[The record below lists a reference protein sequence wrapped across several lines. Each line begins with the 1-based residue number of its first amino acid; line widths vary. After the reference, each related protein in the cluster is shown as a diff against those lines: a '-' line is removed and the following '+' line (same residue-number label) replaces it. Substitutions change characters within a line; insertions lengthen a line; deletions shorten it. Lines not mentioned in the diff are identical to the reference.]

1 MVVIALIVWIVTL
14 LVALLATV
22 IAVLLVLRVIAHLR
36 AIDHLA
42 REALVSI
49 EGIGRNARALAA
61 MPAAVSAADQLGV
74 AVAEVERVAAS
85 LGAKL
90 RAVGLV
96 SRGDD

>member
-1 MVVIALIVWIVTL
+1 MLVLALMVWIVAL
-14 LVALLATV
+14 LVALIATV

-36 AIDHLA
+36 AIDHLT

-49 EGIGRNARALAA
+49 EGIGRNARALTA
-61 MPAAVSAADQLGV
+61 MPTIVSTADQLGA
-74 AVAEVERVAAS
+74 AVAEVERIAAS